1 MGHLIKP
8 RRQSTND
15 INDKVLKNMRWSPIL
30 GGSRISL
37 TDSRSSLSPS
47 RPKIHRPFV
56 RGKAMFMSHG
66 TLNLQDIGILKIF
79 IKIEY

>member
-1 MGHLIKP
+1 MGHFTKP

-15 INDKVLKNMRWSPIL
+15 INDKLLKNMRWSPIL

-37 TDSRSSLSPS
+37 GDSRSSLSPS

-56 RGKAMFMSHG
+56 KGKTMFMSHG
-66 TLNLQDIGILKIF
+66 TLNLQDIGIFKIY
-79 IKIEY
+79 IKV